1 MSFKKEISVF
11 FSPLSELLNLVF
23 CLPVTS
29 FGLTYYFVIFQVEV
43 TAVVKDPVA
52 DGWTVHFVRHLRKQK
67 SFKMKEQ
74 IVRAKVVILGA
85 GSLGSTNILLKS
97 QALGLELSSSLGKRF
112 TTNGDTIGFS
122 YNGESEV
129 RHVGK
134 PLEKIKKHP
143 MKAPG
148 PSVTSILD
156 MRNQEIDKN
165 YVLLDGTAPSSVDI
179 LYSVVVKLVE
189 SNFSGKDTTSGE
201 VRRSGRH
208 FLGKGMQ
215 NTLAMLAVS
224 HDDAGGEVQLDKKTG
239 RVRID
244 YPNIGK
250 GVNFEVVMKAMEHAT
265 KALKGT
271 FIPNPYWG
279 GLLAKMR
286 DTKGIVTVHP
296 LGGCS
301 MGESGANGVVNHAGQ
316 VFVGDSEEL
325 HQGLYVLDGS
335 VMPRSLGVNPCL
347 TISMIAERC
356 VRLMGEQ
363 LAWNIDYESSRVLGK
378 LEPDDI

>member
-1 MSFKKEISVF
+1 
-11 FSPLSELLNLVF
+11 
-23 CLPVTS
+23 
-29 FGLTYYFVIFQVEV
+29 
-43 TAVVKDPVA
+43 
-52 DGWTVHFVRHLRKQK
+52 
-67 SFKMKEQ
+67 MKEQ

-112 TTNGDTIGFS
+112 TTNGDTIGFT
-122 YNGESEV
+122 YNGASDV
-129 RHVGK
+129 RHIGK
-134 PLEKIKKHP
+134 PLEKIRKNP

-156 MRNQEIDKN
+156 MRNQQEKEMDKS

-189 SNFSGKDTTSGE
+189 SSFSGKDTTSGDA
-201 VRRSGRH
+201 RRSGRH

-215 NTLAMLAVS
+215 NTLAMFAVS

-250 GVNFEVVMKAMEHAT
+250 GENCEVVKKAMEHAT

-286 DTKGIVTVHP
+286 ETKGIVTVHP

-301 MGESGANGVVNHAGQ
+301 MGESGASGVVNHSGQ

-347 TISMIAERC
+347 TISMLAERGM
-356 VRLMGEQ
+356 RLMSEQ
-363 LAWNIDYESSRVLGK
+363 LGWKIDYESSQVLGK
-378 LEPDDI
+378 FGPDDI